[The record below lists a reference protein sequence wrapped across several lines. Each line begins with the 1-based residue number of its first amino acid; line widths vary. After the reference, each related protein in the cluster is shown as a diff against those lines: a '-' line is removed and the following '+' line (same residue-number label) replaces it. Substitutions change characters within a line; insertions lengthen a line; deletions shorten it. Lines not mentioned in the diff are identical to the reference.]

1 MQGLLIFRAFMED
14 ELSSIG
20 LINDFFSQEKTGLV
34 TILDPVGKPRT
45 AKLILTT
52 DTLSVF
58 REEIVSTDSNGND
71 QMLSQVT
78 SHEQFIQMKITGLFG
93 FIIFAL
99 AVFSQY

>member
-1 MQGLLIFRAFMED
+1 MQGLLILRAIMED
-14 ELSSIG
+14 ELSLIG
-20 LINDFFSQEKTGLV
+20 LINDFLSQEKTGLV

-78 SHEQFIQMKITGLFG
+78 SHERLFK
-93 FIIFAL
+93 
-99 AVFSQY
+99 